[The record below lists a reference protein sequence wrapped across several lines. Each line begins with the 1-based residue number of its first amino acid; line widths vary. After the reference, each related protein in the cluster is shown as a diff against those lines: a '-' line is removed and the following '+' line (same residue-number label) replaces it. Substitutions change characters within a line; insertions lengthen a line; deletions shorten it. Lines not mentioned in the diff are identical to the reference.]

1 MADAIQ
7 PATRNLYQK
16 KFAFLE
22 YRDGAGHSY
31 AEQIR
36 LQSWPNN
43 EDVPPQAQPSSREII
58 ESGGYDLVHPKI
70 IRLGAIPNFMQT
82 YKPRSHIAE
91 ANPRAPVHERLYTP
105 SRTVSRPPS
114 RSAASRPEVD
124 ADSDFR
130 AGALDSAIAKY
141 SIGIGQRPTLLA
153 YEKRCAAW
161 AHVGK
166 YKKALADAEHVLK
179 HENSA
184 RAANRVKTIEAFL
197 AGQRAA
203 GPGTRNAHVT
213 LCLALTPRELR
224 QWRSQGPSLYNL

>member
-43 EDVPPQAQPSSREII
+43 EDVPPQAQPSAREII

-82 YKPRSHIAE
+82 YKTRSHIAE
-91 ANPRAPVHERLYTP
+91 ANPRAPVHERLYT
-105 SRTVSRPPS
+105 SS
-114 RSAASRPEVD
+114 SAASMRSFSTFLCCLDVD
-124 ADSDFR
+124 AEAQLVLDHVDVVFVR
-130 AGALDSAIAKY
+130 RHVEVWRGGARRYERSECRDAHRSSA
-141 SIGIGQRPTLLA
+141 SPCR
-153 YEKRCAAW
+153 EKT
-161 AHVGK
+161 
-166 YKKALADAEHVLK
+166 
-179 HENSA
+179 S
-184 RAANRVKTIEAFL
+184 
-197 AGQRAA
+197 
-203 GPGTRNAHVT
+203 
-213 LCLALTPRELR
+213 
-224 QWRSQGPSLYNL
+224 S

>member
-43 EDVPPQAQPSSREII
+43 EDVPPQAQPSAREII

-82 YKPRSHIAE
+82 YKTRSHIAE

-105 SRTVSRPPS
+105 QLV
-114 RSAASRPEVD
+114 
-124 ADSDFR
+124 
-130 AGALDSAIAKY
+130 LD
-141 SIGIGQRPTLLA
+141 
-153 YEKRCAAW
+153 
-161 AHVGK
+161 HFDV
-166 YKKALADAEHVLK
+166 VLI
-179 HENSA
+179 
-184 RAANRVKTIEAFL
+184 RRDV
-197 AGQRAA
+197 
-203 GPGTRNAHVT
+203 
-213 LCLALTPRELR
+213 
-224 QWRSQGPSLYNL
+224 

>member
-70 IRLGAIPNFMQT
+70 IRLGAIPNFMRT
-82 YKPRSHIAE
+82 YKTRSHIAE

-141 SIGIGQRPTLLA
+141 SIGIGRRPPPAAPPRRLRCLLP
-153 YEKRCAAW
+153 RR
-161 AHVGK
+161 
-166 YKKALADAEHVLK
+166 
-179 HENSA
+179 
-184 RAANRVKTIEAFL
+184 RAAHGR
-197 AGQRAA
+197 
-203 GPGTRNAHVT
+203 
-213 LCLALTPRELR
+213 PR
-224 QWRSQGPSLYNL
+224 RS